1 MFTEHDYTSSNL
13 YDFIS
18 RFITP
23 GDIVLDAGCGAGN
36 LTERAHE
43 KCRCKIYA
51 YDIDPEAVKTT
62 QRRVTDSEVYLAD
75 SIRKT
80 PLRAYD
86 VVVANLD
93 PTPAV
98 QLLQEC
104 VTYLARNALII
115 ITLPPEVSMILIE
128 DLGYNIIEH
137 TRGQPFNAFL
147 LKKRSS

>member
-23 GDIVLDAGCGAGN
+23 GDIVLDAGCGSGN
-36 LTERAHE
+36 LTKRAYRRCER
-43 KCRCKIYA
+43 KIYA
-51 YDIDPEAVKTT
+51 YDIDPESVSAT
-62 QRRVTDSEVYLAD
+62 RDRVPDSEVYEAD

-80 PLRAYD
+80 PLRKYD
-86 VVVANLD
+86 CLISNMD
-93 PTPAV
+93 PSPAV
-98 QLLQEC
+98 ELLRDAGP
-104 VTYLARNALII
+104 YLSRNALII